1 LFSQDEQ
8 LARLSEEN
16 EKLKRTID
24 EISKNIDRLENGQGT
39 YFVVLTKWL
48 VNCVVL
54 SFDLGFHIYFAK
66 RDAKV
71 LWGTPLAKNLLQL
84 DK

>member
-39 YFVVLTKWL
+39 YFVV
-48 VNCVVL
+48 
-54 SFDLGFHIYFAK
+54 
-66 RDAKV
+66 
-71 LWGTPLAKNLLQL
+71 
-84 DK
+84 